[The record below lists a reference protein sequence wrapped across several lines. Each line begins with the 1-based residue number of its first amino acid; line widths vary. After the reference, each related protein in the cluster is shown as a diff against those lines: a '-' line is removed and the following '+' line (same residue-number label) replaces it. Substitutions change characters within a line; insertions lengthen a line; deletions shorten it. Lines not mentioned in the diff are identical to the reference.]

1 MQPKFQCA
9 VPFTPV
15 TGPRIL
21 IRDAAEKDM
30 LLKAAAQT
38 LVKLTGTDVWPLVKT
53 KRQHVPLPSLLIH
66 IDCMMKALSST
77 LEWSSLGC
85 NVP

>member
-1 MQPKFQCA
+1 MLGGLCGNLVAHICVLMQPKFQCA

-21 IRDAAEKDM
+21 IRDPAEKDM

-38 LVKLTGTDVWPLVKT
+38 LMQLTG
-53 KRQHVPLPSLLIH
+53 R
-66 IDCMMKALSST
+66 
-77 LEWSSLGC
+77 
-85 NVP
+85 

>member
-38 LVKLTGTDVWPLVKT
+38 LVKLTGTTVWPLEKN
-53 KRQHVPLPSLLIH
+53 KRQHALLPSLLID
-66 IDCMMKALSST
+66 INA
-77 LEWSSLGC
+77 
-85 NVP
+85 

>member
-1 MQPKFQCA
+1 MCQGCTGITSEEVCQAKLMTRICTAMQPKFQCA

-21 IRDAAEKDM
+21 IRDPAEKGM

-38 LVKLTGTDVWPLVKT
+38 LMQLTGEHYVLPLSCH
-53 KRQHVPLPSLLIH
+53 QS
-66 IDCMMKALSST
+66 
-77 LEWSSLGC
+77 
-85 NVP
+85 

>member
-21 IRDAAEKDM
+21 IKDPAEKAM

-38 LVKLTGTDVWPLVKT
+38 LMQLTG
-53 KRQHVPLPSLLIH
+53 
-66 IDCMMKALSST
+66 AET
-77 LEWSSLGC
+77 LAAAPAVQKFRELQ
-85 NVP
+85 NVPAC

>member
-1 MQPKFQCA
+1 MSMQPKFQCA

-21 IRDAAEKDM
+21 IRDPAESAM

-38 LVKLTGTDVWPLVKT
+38 LMQLTGEKTANPL
-53 KRQHVPLPSLLIH
+53 RHHIRSSEQFMRCDFHVSMLH
-66 IDCMMKALSST
+66 QQ
-77 LEWSSLGC
+77 
-85 NVP
+85 